1 MLSFPL
7 AARRAMG
14 WVVRINAIDS
24 GDPMNLKVHSGGMTP
39 AMCVKSAGRWER
51 GRVSTRKASFVG
63 S

>member
-1 MLSFPL
+1 
-7 AARRAMG
+7 MG
-14 WVVRINAIDS
+14 WEVRINAIDS

-51 GRVSTRKASFVG
+51 GRVSTTKASFVG